1 MDILREAAFAYNEIA
16 GKNYEYTFSDG
27 SNACI
32 KFRTSNFRHLA
43 GLGKLKDL
51 YWFNGSTN
59 ALSATR
65 SFREVMDGRIS
76 LNDIKCSVFF
86 DSDLN
91 DRICSFAK
99 LDDLLK
105 NGKAIFPFVR
115 SKCKIQTR
123 LKSSLILFK
132 DFGYNFYLTFGAAQE
147 AINIFYPET
156 FFLRYDRQYIEGQKI
171 IYIDDLKI
179 TKT

>member
-1 MDILREAAFAYNEIA
+1 MDALKEAALAYMKIA
-16 GKNYEYTFSDG
+16 GHNYEYTFSDG

-32 KFRTSNFRHLA
+32 EFRTSNFRHLA

-51 YWFNGSTN
+51 YWFSESPNS
-59 ALSATR
+59 LSATR
-65 SFREVMDGRIS
+65 AFREIVDGRIS
-76 LNDIKCSVFF
+76 MADIKCSVFF
-86 DSDLN
+86 DPDLN

-123 LKSSLILFK
+123 LKSNLILFK
-132 DFGYNFYLTFGAAQE
+132 DSGYNFYLTFGAAQE